1 MRGVRDHA
9 LDAVPV
15 LRRIRDRPARHSA
28 DRGEHWRWGQRLATR
43 GPDSRKGTQDTQ
55 RAQES
60 GAGRRI
66 ASAPDWLFLATGKNG
81 IASELIYNTG

>member
-15 LRRIRDRPARHSA
+15 LWLIRDRPARHSA
-28 DRGEHWRWGQRLATR
+28 DRSEHWRWGQRLATR
-43 GPDSRKGTQDTQ
+43 GPHSRKGTQDTQ
-55 RAQES
+55 RARES

-66 ASAPDWLFLATGKNG
+66 VSAPGWLFLATGKNG
-81 IASELIYNTG
+81 IASELI